1 MVVRR
6 GSTVFSFRAL
16 APDPTDCLGGWVEA
30 NPEQMRQAL
39 LFSGHD
45 EFEIE
50 LFELDITLPCSLD
63 NRRGLKFV
71 FKELVGYKRHWFVI
85 FKLFEGFLGEDYLSN
100 NDNSTKYVTDTS
112 NCEPS
117 EDV

>member
-1 MVVRR
+1 
-6 GSTVFSFRAL
+6 
-16 APDPTDCLGGWVEA
+16 
-30 NPEQMRQAL
+30 MRLAL
-39 LFSGHD
+39 LFSVHE

-85 FKLFEGFLGEDYLSN
+85 FKLFEGFLGEDDLSN
-100 NDNSTKYVTDTS
+100 TTDTS
-112 NCEPS
+112 NSEPS

>member
-1 MVVRR
+1 MR
-6 GSTVFSFRAL
+6 L
-16 APDPTDCLGGWVEA
+16 AF
-30 NPEQMRQAL
+30 
-39 LFSGHD
+39 LFSGHE

-100 NDNSTKYVTDTS
+100 NDNSAKYTTDIS
-112 NCEPS
+112 NSEPS

>member
-1 MVVRR
+1 M
-6 GSTVFSFRAL
+6 SL
-16 APDPTDCLGGWVEA
+16 
-30 NPEQMRQAL
+30 AL

-50 LFELDITLPCSLD
+50 LFELDTTLPCSLH

-71 FKELVGYKRHWFVI
+71 FKELVSYKRHWFLI

-100 NDNSTKYVTDTS
+100 NDNSAKYTKDTS
-112 NCEPS
+112 YSEPS

>member
-1 MVVRR
+1 MYI
-6 GSTVFSFRAL
+6 AL
-16 APDPTDCLGGWVEA
+16 IA
-30 NPEQMRQAL
+30 N
-39 LFSGHD
+39 SGTT
-45 EFEIE
+45 FEIE

-100 NDNSTKYVTDTS
+100 NDNSAKYTTDTS
-112 NCEPS
+112 NSEPL